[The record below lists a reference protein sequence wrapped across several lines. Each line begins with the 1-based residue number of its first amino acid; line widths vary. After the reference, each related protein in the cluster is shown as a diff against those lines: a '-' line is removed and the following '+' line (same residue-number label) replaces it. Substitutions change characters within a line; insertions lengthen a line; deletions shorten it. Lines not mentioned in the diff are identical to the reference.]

1 MSYNTPIRTLQDGS
15 VAETASKG
23 TTLISSGG
31 SLQVASGGA
40 VYLASGAHTA
50 AGTVSIGGV
59 SGAWAFGTAT
69 MTAGG
74 SVVVNTGL
82 TTVIGATSNPLRA
95 GTVLNGGMGTYAVQ
109 IDASR
114 FANGSILLHS
124 VAGGT
129 ITPGGGTVAWT
140 AFGY

>member
-1 MSYNTPIRTLQDGS
+1 MSTSADAATIVVRSPYDQS
-15 VAETASKG
+15 VIGE
-23 TTLISSGG
+23 IP
-31 SLQVASGGA
+31 
-40 VYLASGAHTA
+40 AHTA